1 MQSRAVRRHHEERI
15 KHRVQKYYAGVHRGD
30 PRRIGLI
37 AHSRQLCS
45 CFMCGN
51 PRKWLDEPT
60 RQEQLAGDVD
70 DYFRELHSSKQHLGN
85 QIVNSDVLITGR

>member
-60 RQEQLAGDVD
+60 RQESIMFVMPALPAATEKGGGSAT
-70 DYFRELHSSKQHLGN
+70 ECHGL
-85 QIVNSDVLITGR
+85 